1 MVSILNCV
9 PGNSPFLNRKSNN
22 EALPLRRKETPSL
35 QRWVCNWNCSLDFL
49 SMCGDLSKV
58 KLFRERGRA
67 TDEMQLPRE
76 ESVEGVIVK
85 LGRGV
90 NRSVS
95 TRERQARL
103 IVACVSVNVE
113 DSNDLIDIFIEMIAI
128 DFV

>member
-1 MVSILNCV
+1 
-9 PGNSPFLNRKSNN
+9 
-22 EALPLRRKETPSL
+22 
-35 QRWVCNWNCSLDFL
+35 
-49 SMCGDLSKV
+49 MCGDLSKV